1 MKHELSFPEG
11 LLTQS
16 KLLLYIFNLLDE
28 EESIFMAQLSLKR
41 ELGRCGH
48 GFGGFGRFSGFD
60 GFNGFNGFS
69 KFNGGFGGFDGFSG
83 FGRFDGFGGFG
94 GFGF

>member
-1 MKHELSFPEG
+1 MKHELSSPEG

-16 KLLLYIFNLLDE
+16 KLLLYIFNLSDE
-28 EESIFMAQLSLKR
+28 EESIFMGQLSLKR

-60 GFNGFNGFS
+60 GFNGLS
-69 KFNGGFGGFDGFSG
+69 KFNGGFGGF
-83 FGRFDGFGGFG
+83 GRFDEFGGFG